1 MKLFNLLKY
10 IFLLFILGISI
21 LVIFIWN
28 IQEELPEI
36 NISDYFPN
44 EITKIYDENYDLL
57 YHVGTR
63 DRFYL
68 EYSEIPLNMI
78 NAIMAAE
85 DKTFFV
91 HQGFDMK
98 GIANAFI
105 INIRNIFKK
114 TDSNYVGASTIT
126 QQLVKN
132 ILLNND
138 QTISRKLKELIL
150 SLRIERSYS
159 KKFILELYLNEIYFG
174 RRSYGI
180 ASAAH
185 NYFNK
190 SIFDLE
196 LNEFAY
202 LAALPKGPNNYDPK
216 KNYKRALDRRNYVLK
231 QMLLNK
237 FITSDEYDTEV
248 NKEIIVS
255 DRDNRKYQLDYKT
268 DYILE
273 SIDEYSSHSSNAY
286 YIQSTINQDIQK
298 IAEKSLIDNLF
309 LLEKK
314 YRSWQ
319 GSYKSLDDIIKSD
332 LKNNWA
338 IAKVSKIK
346 MNHTEVILLNSDE
359 IINLSH
365 IDNLFGYKKH
375 NPKNFLNI
383 NDFIFITK
391 INNQYLF
398 AQEPEIN
405 GSVLVIDPFN
415 GDILAMVGGV
425 SYSSSKFNRATQAFR
440 QPGSSIKPF
449 LYAQAIE
456 QNKFLPNSIILD
468 SDIILDQGPNLPTWI
483 PKNYSNKSYGKMTFR
498 KALETS
504 NNLVTL
510 KIGLDLGLPSVNSFF
525 NNMNLYKNN
534 VSNDVYSLLLGAI
547 ENNLLNITKSY
558 SLFVN
563 GGYDVSPNIIKKVV
577 SDTGQLIA
585 NQDYYECKFCKFN
598 IEDRS
603 YRKPIIKPNKLNS
616 ITPQTSYQIL
626 NILRGAVERGTGK
639 SLNEI
644 DYPIAGKT
652 GTTND
657 SKDLWFFGLT
667 PKFVVGVYVGYDKP
681 KKIGYK
687 ETGSSVALPVFKSF
701 MKEYLLTNND
711 IDNDAFFIPKNL
723 ILKKIDIE
731 TGLFSDED
739 NSILEFFTKDQL
751 ETINNLNKVDNI
763 GGIN

>member
-1 MKLFNLLKY
+1 
-10 IFLLFILGISI
+10 
-21 LVIFIWN
+21 
-28 IQEELPEI
+28 
-36 NISDYFPN
+36 
-44 EITKIYDENYDLL
+44 
-57 YHVGTR
+57 
-63 DRFYL
+63 
-68 EYSEIPLNMI
+68 
-78 NAIMAAE
+78 
-85 DKTFFV
+85 
-91 HQGFDMK
+91 
-98 GIANAFI
+98 
-105 INIRNIFKK
+105 
-114 TDSNYVGASTIT
+114 
-126 QQLVKN
+126 
-132 ILLNND
+132 
-138 QTISRKLKELIL
+138 
-150 SLRIERSYS
+150 
-159 KKFILELYLNEIYFG
+159 
-174 RRSYGI
+174 
-180 ASAAH
+180 
-185 NYFNK
+185 
-190 SIFDLE
+190 
-196 LNEFAY
+196 
-202 LAALPKGPNNYDPK
+202 
-216 KNYKRALDRRNYVLK
+216 
-231 QMLLNK
+231 MLLNK
-237 FITSDEYDTEV
+237 FITSDEYDREV

-268 DYILE
+268 DYILQ
-273 SIDEYSSHSSNAY
+273 SINKYSSYSSNAY

-319 GSYKSLDDIIKSD
+319 GSYKNLDDIIQSD
-332 LKNNWA
+332 LKNNWI
-338 IAKVSKIK
+338 IAKVSEIK
-346 MNHTEVILLNSDE
+346 KDHTDVIVLNSNE
-359 IINLSH
+359 IINISH
-365 IDNLFGYKKH
+365 FDNLFGSKKQH
-375 NPKNFLNI
+375 PKDFLKV
-383 NDFIFITK
+383 NDFIFITE
-391 INNQYLF
+391 INNQYFF

-405 GSVLVIDPFN
+405 GSVLVLDPFN

-425 SYSSSKFNRATQAFR
+425 SYLNSNFNRTTQAFR

-449 LYAQAIE
+449 IYAQAIE
-456 QNKFLPNSIILD
+456 QNKYLPNSIILD

-483 PKNYSNKSYGKMTFR
+483 PKNYSNKSYGTMTFR

-525 NNMNLYKNN
+525 NEMNLYQDNK
-534 VSNDVYSLLLGAI
+534 SNDVYSLLLGSI

-563 GGYDVSPNIIKKVV
+563 GGYEISPNIIKKVV
-577 SDTGQLIA
+577 SDSGQLIS
-585 NQDYYECKFCKFN
+585 NQDYYECTFCKFN

-603 YRKPIIKPNKLNS
+603 YRKPIIKPNNFNS
-616 ITPQTSYQIL
+616 ITPQTSFQIL

-639 SLNEI
+639 SLNVI

-701 MKEYLLTNND
+701 IKEYLFANKDHKND
-711 IDNDAFFIPKNL
+711 DFFIPKNL
-723 ILKKIDIE
+723 ILKKIDID
-731 TGLFSDED
+731 TGLFSNKD
-739 NSILEFFTKDQL
+739 NSIFEFFTKDQL